1 MSLPPDF
8 IFNQAS
14 LQDAVECRRRFQLRY
29 LLELAWPAPAAE
41 PADEYEAHIRS
52 GEAFH
57 RLIHQHQMGLPAE
70 RLTAQA
76 EAENEVEA
84 EGETPR
90 NLATWWND
98 YLACPPANLPP
109 VRHPEVTL
117 SAPVGSHRLLAKYDL
132 VAIEPGRRAVIV
144 DWKTSA
150 RRPTGAWLAA
160 RLQTRVYR
168 YVLVR
173 AGSQLNRGA
182 ALQPEQVEMLY
193 WFAAFP
199 GQPERLPYNRTQH
212 EADGRYLAAL
222 MADLAQAGDG
232 DFPLTEDARAAASA
246 PTARSAAA
254 ASRRAICRAGDDD
267 AGSVEETP
275 PADWDADF
283 DFEQVAEIAFNRL
296 ADHMGRVYTSLAEYD
311 REVMNEV
318 PVDGRHRTRS

>member
-1 MSLPPDF
+1 MPLPPNF

-29 LLELAWPAPAAE
+29 LLELAWPAPVAE
-41 PADEYEAHIRS
+41 PADEHEAHIRS

-57 RLIHQHQMGLPAE
+57 RLIHQHQVGLPAE

-76 EAENEVEA
+76 EAEAEVEV
-84 EGETPR
+84 EVEVRQR
-90 NLATWWND
+90 NLAEWWRN
-98 YLACPPANLPP
+98 YLDQPPENLPA
-109 VRHPEVTL
+109 VRYPEVTL
-117 SAPVGSHRLLAKYDL
+117 SVPVGSHRLLAKYDL

-182 ALQPEQVEMLY
+182 ALGPEQIEMVY

-199 GQPERLPYNRTQH
+199 DQPERLPYNRTQH
-212 EADGRYLAAL
+212 EADGRYLTSL
-222 MADLAQAGDG
+222 IADLAQAGDG
-232 DFPLTEDARAAASA
+232 ANPGDDFPLTDDATRCRFC
-246 PTARSAAA
+246 PYRSLCG
-254 ASRRAICRAGDDD
+254 RGVEAGDMRADD
-267 AGSVEETP
+267 DVAGASEEAAT
-275 PADWDADF
+275 DWATGF
-283 DFEQVAEIAFNRL
+283 DFEQVGEIAF
-296 ADHMGRVYTSLAEYD
+296 
-311 REVMNEV
+311 
-318 PVDGRHRTRS
+318 

>member
-1 MSLPPDF
+1 MPLPPDF

-29 LLELAWPAPAAE
+29 LLELAWPAPVAE
-41 PADEYEAHIRS
+41 PADEHEAHIRS

-57 RLIHQHQMGLPAE
+57 RLIHQHQVGLPAE

-76 EAENEVEA
+76 EAEVR
-84 EGETPR
+84 PR
-90 NLATWWND
+90 LRLRLRLRLRNHRTWRSGGGTILTSRRRTCRPCATRRSR
-98 YLACPPANLPP
+98 CP
-109 VRHPEVTL
+109 RRWGT
-117 SAPVGSHRLLAKYDL
+117 HRLLAKYDL

-182 ALQPEQVEMLY
+182 ALQPEQIEMVY

-199 GQPERLPYNRTQH
+199 DQPERLPYNRTQH
-212 EADGRYLAAL
+212 EADGRYLASL

-232 DFPLTEDARAAASA
+232 ANPGDDFPLTDDATRCRFC
-246 PTARSAAA
+246 PYRSLCG
-254 ASRRAICRAGDDD
+254 RGVEAGDMHADDD
-267 AGSVEETP
+267 AGAV
-275 PADWDADF
+275 
-283 DFEQVAEIAFNRL
+283 
-296 ADHMGRVYTSLAEYD
+296 
-311 REVMNEV
+311 
-318 PVDGRHRTRS
+318 

>member
-1 MSLPPDF
+1 MPLPPNF

-29 LLELAWPAPAAE
+29 LLELAWPAPVAE
-41 PADEYEAHIRS
+41 PADEHEAHIRS

-57 RLIHQHQMGLPAE
+57 RLIHQHQVGLPAE
-70 RLTAQA
+70 PLTAQA
-76 EAENEVEA
+76 EAEAEIEA
-84 EGETPR
+84 EGTG
-90 NLATWWND
+90 NLARWWHS
-98 YLACPPANLPP
+98 YLSDPPEKLPP
-109 VRHPEVTL
+109 VRYPEVTL

-182 ALQPEQVEMLY
+182 ALQPEQIEMIY

-212 EADGRYLAAL
+212 EADGRYLTSL
-222 MADLAQAGDG
+222 IADLA
-232 DFPLTEDARAAASA
+232 
-246 PTARSAAA
+246 
-254 ASRRAICRAGDDD
+254 RAGDDD
-267 AGSVEETP
+267 FPMTEDAARCRFCPYRSLCGRGIEAGNIHANDDVAGVSEEVAT
-275 PADWDADF
+275 DWTAGF
-283 DFEQVAEIAFNRL
+283 DFEQVAEVEF
-296 ADHMGRVYTSLAEYD
+296 
-311 REVMNEV
+311 
-318 PVDGRHRTRS
+318 

>member
-1 MSLPPDF
+1 MPLPPDF

-29 LLELAWPAPAAE
+29 LLELAWPAPVAE
-41 PADEYEAHIRS
+41 PADEHEAHIRS

-57 RLIHQHQMGLPAE
+57 RLIHQHQVGLPAE

-76 EAENEVEA
+76 EVESEAEVKVEA
-84 EGETPR
+84 EVEVKAEVAG
-90 NLATWWND
+90 NLAEWWRN
-98 YLACPPANLPP
+98 YLDRPPENLPT
-109 VRHPEVTL
+109 VRYPEITL
-117 SAPVGSHRLLAKYDL
+117 SVPMGGTHRLLAKYDL

-182 ALQPEQVEMLY
+182 ALQPEQIEMVY

-199 GQPERLPYNRTQH
+199 DQPERLPYNRTQH
-212 EADGRYLAAL
+212 EADGRYLTSL
-222 MADLAQAGDG
+222 MADLAQAGNGASSGD
-232 DFPLTEDARAAASA
+232 DFPLTDDATRCRFC
-246 PTARSAAA
+246 PYRSLCG
-254 ASRRAICRAGDDD
+254 RGVEAGDMYAEDEVD
-267 AGSVEETP
+267 AVEEAAT
-275 PADWDADF
+275 DWAESF
-283 DFEQVAEIAFNRL
+283 DFEQVGEIAF
-296 ADHMGRVYTSLAEYD
+296 
-311 REVMNEV
+311 
-318 PVDGRHRTRS
+318 